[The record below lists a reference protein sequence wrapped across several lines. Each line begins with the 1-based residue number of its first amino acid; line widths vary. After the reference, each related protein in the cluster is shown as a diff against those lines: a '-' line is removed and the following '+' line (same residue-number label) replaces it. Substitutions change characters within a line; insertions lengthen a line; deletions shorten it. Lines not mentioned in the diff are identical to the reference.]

1 VIAELIVE
9 GKANTIDISSLS
21 MERFE
26 KGDLIL
32 EPMTAFKE

>member
-1 VIAELIVE
+1 VIAELILD

-21 MERFE
+21 IERFG